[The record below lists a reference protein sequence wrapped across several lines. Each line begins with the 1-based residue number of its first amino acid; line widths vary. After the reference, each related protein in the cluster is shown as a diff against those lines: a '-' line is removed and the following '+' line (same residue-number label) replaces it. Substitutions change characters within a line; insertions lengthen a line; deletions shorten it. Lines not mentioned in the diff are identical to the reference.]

1 MIEPRLRRD
10 HVRDH
15 VAPDD
20 PRALEVDVDHRVPL
34 GLGQL
39 VGEPVGADAGVVEQ
53 QVDAAEALDRRGD
66 GGSDRCV
73 VADVG
78 DRDQARGAG
87 GLALALERLELG
99 RGAHAVAG
107 VLERRRDVERDDV
120 VAGGGERERH
130 RAALAVGGAGDERDR
145 ALAHAS
151 APRYGSR

>member
-1 MIEPRLRRD
+1 MIEPRLRLD

-34 GLGQL
+34 GLAHL

-66 GGSDRCV
+66 GGLDRGV

-78 DRDQARGAG
+78 DRDQARRSA
-87 GLALALERLELG
+87 ASHSRRERLEL
-99 RGAHAVAG
+99 AG
-107 VLERRRDVERDDV
+107 V
-120 VAGGGERERH
+120 
-130 RAALAVGGAGDERDR
+130 
-145 ALAHAS
+145 
-151 APRYGSR
+151 PMP